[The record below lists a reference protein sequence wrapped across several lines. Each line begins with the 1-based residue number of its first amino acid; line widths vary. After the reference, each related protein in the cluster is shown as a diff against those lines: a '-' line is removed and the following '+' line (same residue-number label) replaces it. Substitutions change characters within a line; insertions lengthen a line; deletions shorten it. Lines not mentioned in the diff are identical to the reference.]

1 MPGKLVD
8 DGRHSRLMVAT
19 LLWLLGGM
27 VLLATTLVPAH
38 TALLG
43 WAPTFWLLLAP
54 LAVLLTLDPSLP
66 RQLLALMQPRRRT
79 AAHWLRH

>member
-1 MPGKLVD
+1 MRLQPVD
-8 DGRHSRLMVAT
+8 PDRQPRLLAIAV
-19 LLWLLGGM
+19 LWLLAGS
-27 VLLATTLVPAH
+27 VLLLSTAVPAH
-38 TALLG
+38 TRLLG